1 MDISA
6 HFTSE
11 EVETTDTGLPNAC
24 PDSLSSNAVALA
36 TEALEPSRIL
46 VGPLHVNSWYRCKVV
61 NQKVH
66 GDPNSA
72 HLEARAADVVP
83 NGNVFNAFKML
94 VASDIPYDKII
105 FEHHNSDW
113 IHIQIRG
120 GGLAP
125 RRLAFT
131 AKPNAK
137 GKMVY
142 EAYNG

>member
-1 MDISA
+1 MLSP
-6 HFTSE
+6 HFSE
-11 EVETTDTGLPNAC
+11 DELNHTDHAIVNVCPPELMANARR
-24 PDSLSSNAVALA
+24 LA
-36 TEALEPSRIL
+36 GVVLEPLRSM
-46 VGPLHVNSWYRCKVV
+46 VGPLRVNSWYRGIALNKAV
-61 NQKVH
+61 
-66 GDPNSA
+66 GGEASSA
-72 HLEARAADVVP
+72 HLEGRAADVVP